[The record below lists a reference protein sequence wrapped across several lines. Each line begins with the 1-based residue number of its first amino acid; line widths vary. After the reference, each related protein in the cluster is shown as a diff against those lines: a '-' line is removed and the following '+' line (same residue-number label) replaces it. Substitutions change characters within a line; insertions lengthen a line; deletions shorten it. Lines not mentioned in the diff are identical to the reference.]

1 MSERDICKIAV
12 ISITAEQV
20 SVMFTG
26 AKIQVVLS
34 VAPNAKII
42 RKMVKAANA
51 TDIHSCLYK
60 SVEVEYIWQSSRRG
74 KHANIVNV
82 RRP

>member
-12 ISITAEQV
+12 ISATAEQV

-26 AKIQVVLS
+26 AKIQAVLS

-42 RKMVKAANA
+42 RKMVKAAN
-51 TDIHSCLYK
+51 
-60 SVEVEYIWQSSRRG
+60 
-74 KHANIVNV
+74 IVNV